1 MRGISF
7 ILNKSEHS
15 ILASILDGIDITSLY
30 WNVSENEIYVD
41 EGEDLYIEK
50 NIDGMT
56 FLSIINIDYYFV
68 YFANIKAYPDN
79 NYSDN
84 INCYDDFL
92 NSNCELV
99 ILCSD
104 GIYYEIYS
112 KSEEMIKII
121 KFNCIKKCFDE
132 IEYITDENDCRTIFS
147 VE

>member
-30 WNVSENEIYVD
+30 WSVSEDEIYVD
-41 EGEDLYIEK
+41 EGENLYIEK
-50 NIDGMT
+50 KIDGMT
-56 FLSIINIDYYFV
+56 FLNIINTDYYFV
-68 YFANIKAYPDN
+68 YFDNIKAYSDN

-84 INCYDDFL
+84 INYYDDFL

-112 KSEEMIKII
+112 KSEEVIRII
-121 KFNCIKKCFDE
+121 KFNCIKKGFDE